1 MLTYLKLK
9 MMKNIT
15 ILCKSIKYQLLI
27 YLRIKQA
34 VFFSIAFPVFLFV
47 IFGNIWGV
55 NEGYIPFLLSGI
67 IGMTIASDGLFAVG
81 PVIREYYTN
90 GLIKYFRKLPFNIL
104 LHFAGLIISRIISL
118 IFTIGILCIISY
130 FVFGF
135 LPSFNNF
142 THSIVGAILGL
153 TIFSFIGLILSFSG
167 IKGGAD
173 KGLSNLIYFIILFTS
188 MAFYPIKSFNKVIGT
203 IGDYLPLNPILNILR
218 DEAVNYYV
226 LLFWLIAPII
236 VFYIIFNRIK
246 FNR

>member
-90 GLIKYFRKLPFNIL
+90 GLIKYFR
-104 LHFAGLIISRIISL
+104 
-118 IFTIGILCIISY
+118 
-130 FVFGF
+130 
-135 LPSFNNF
+135 
-142 THSIVGAILGL
+142 
-153 TIFSFIGLILSFSG
+153 
-167 IKGGAD
+167 
-173 KGLSNLIYFIILFTS
+173 
-188 MAFYPIKSFNKVIGT
+188 
-203 IGDYLPLNPILNILR
+203 
-218 DEAVNYYV
+218 
-226 LLFWLIAPII
+226 
-236 VFYIIFNRIK
+236 
-246 FNR
+246 

>member
-142 THSIVGAILGL
+142 THYIVGAILGL

-173 KGLSNLIYFIILFTS
+173 KGLSNLIYFIILF
-188 MAFYPIKSFNKVIGT
+188 IGT